1 MLCSLETHT
10 KVKVKYHGIYFK
22 VLQKKK
28 KERKYLKIL
37 TIDKLGKGYYSLL
50 FLRLNI
56 FIITQNFVS
65 IFKKN

>member
-37 TIDKLGKGYYSLL
+37 TIDKLGEGLL
-50 FLRLNI
+50 FSTFLTFEHFHNNSKFCFYL
-56 FIITQNFVS
+56 
-65 IFKKN
+65 